1 MTDDIKRLISDSER
15 LSAESDHLNEKM
27 AELAAEFIRL
37 KDIGND
43 LRELSYSLM
52 AERKELSDSISAQP
66 MIRVR

>member
-15 LSAESDHLNEKM
+15 LSAESDNLNAIM
-27 AELAAEFIRL
+27 AELATEFIRL

-52 AERKELSDSISAQP
+52 AERKELLDSITAQP